1 MAFRIDRNPFF
12 PVGER
17 ITHPAAGSVRRTG
30 GSGQNFDLVQFSS
43 RMTGLEGRVQDLSAQ
58 ISQQARVRPT
68 HQELQELRRQV
79 EEGTYL
85 PDSSEIAAR
94 MLLLEEGV

>member
-1 MAFRIDRNPFF
+1 M
-12 PVGER
+12 
-17 ITHPAAGSVRRTG
+17 
-30 GSGQNFDLVQFSS
+30 
-43 RMTGLEGRVQDLSAQ
+43 QDLTAQ
-58 ISQQARVRPT
+58 ISQQVRVRPT